1 MKLSKYDEKTLK
13 KLKEL
18 ELMVLKEFISICEA
32 NDLEYFLYGGS
43 ALGAVR
49 HNGFI
54 PWDDDIDVIMFQKD
68 YEKFIKIMEERD
80 NAKYELITPD
90 TCPDYFFLFSK
101 LMLKGTRFEEWWI
114 DQVDFHI
121 GINIDIFVLHN
132 LSNNKIKRFF
142 QVKRARLL
150 DKLLTMDVI
159 KLEDYPKITEAIANS
174 VHGILNFLHIKPDY
188 FKKKAKSILTKY
200 DDEDSRLV
208 CDISAL
214 NHPQIYLKE
223 DYLPPKKV
231 KFEDLEVNIPNNYD
245 KILKD
250 IYGDYMKI
258 PPEEER
264 YNHAPQI
271 LDFGPY
277 K

>member
-1 MKLSKYDEKTLK
+1 MKLSQYDEKTLK

-18 ELMVLKEFISICEA
+18 ELILLEEFISICED
-32 NDLEYFLYGGS
+32 NDLQYFLYGGS

-54 PWDDDIDVIMFQKD
+54 PWDDDIDVIMFQND
-68 YEKFIKIMEERD
+68 YEKFIKIMKETD
-80 NAKYELITPD
+80 NDKYELITPE
-90 TCPDYFFLFSK
+90 TYPDYFFLFSK

-114 DQVDFHI
+114 NQVNFHI
-121 GINIDIFVLHN
+121 GINIDIFVLYN

-142 QVKRARLL
+142 QVKKARLL
-150 DKLLTMDVI
+150 DRLLTMDVI
-159 KLEDYPKITEAIANS
+159 KLENYPKLTQTLTNS
-174 VHGILNFLHIKPDY
+174 AHKILNFLHIKPDY
-188 FKKKAKSILTKY
+188 FKKKAISVLTKY
-200 DDEDSRLV
+200 KNENSKLV

-214 NHPQIYLKE
+214 NHPQIYLKD
-223 DYLPPKKV
+223 DYVPAKKA
-231 KFEDLEVNIPNNYD
+231 KFEDLEVNIPKNID
-245 KILKD
+245 KILKN
-250 IYGDYMKI
+250 IYGDYMNI
-258 PPEEER
+258 PPKEER